1 MIPELRRH
9 LAGTCLWAI
18 LGVSVPVAAQ
28 QNLEGW
34 LEGRTAPHGEVTVE
48 SLDQGGRRSVQA
60 DAEGR
65 YELPALPPG
74 RYRVLAGEGAQEF
87 EMPIGGRIRLPSA
100 VAAAAIPV
108 VPLPTVTVVGAAEAT
123 VRSSPVTDSFEI
135 SSARLELLPAERS
148 LSAVALLAPG
158 TIEGDS
164 GFGELVSFGGST
176 VAENQYYLN
185 GFNISDLRSRLA
197 PAAVPFE
204 FFEHFQVL
212 TGGYSAQFG
221 RATGGVVNT
230 VSRRGGAQWQLEVE
244 SAWEPSFGRGEKPT
258 VRLDGLPYYDYRPD
272 RAETRRATA
281 QLGGPLL
288 PGRLHLHALASVEQ
302 ERSRSLL
309 EDDYTLS
316 FQRGDFQDRS
326 RQRDPFGALA
336 LDWTLAEGHQ
346 INLTGFRDATTR
358 KIRRLP
364 YDRAS
369 GTVDDSPGEF
379 RRSGGGTTGI
389 VRYLGALS
397 EQLSLRLVLGQGSAD
412 GSTRSPGG
420 DCPYVQDV
428 RGDLPEVR
436 GCWVADP
443 AAERDRRRGQR
454 IDLEWHAGAHRL
466 RAGIDRED
474 NRSLSRQSLS
484 GGASYVVYT
493 LAAGDPIGNSG
504 TVAPANG
511 DYVEEILFES
521 AGRFREELLG
531 YYLEHEW
538 QVLPRLDLRV
548 GLRLDRYRSR
558 NALGQTLLDLQSD
571 PVPRLGLSWDV
582 FGDTATGL
590 YVNYG
595 RVTLPV
601 GTVTAVRVG
610 AAYLESS
617 NAYTF
622 EGYADDASQRPQLGT
637 ALGGTSFGDGS
648 VLDPRTAAAR
658 RIRPSEQEELILGLR
673 SRLPEAISSTAT
685 AELSFTT
692 RRLVRTVEDVALDQG
707 LNALFGPA
715 PVDPLPVPLPGQEP
729 QQANYQ
735 DCDGDGIDD
744 QFACGFDFY
753 YLGNPGRDLTVF
765 LPTDAESGR
774 YDAEGEGPLRALELP
789 ATLLGYPAPRRRYH
803 AVELSLEQPLRRGG
817 FLRGSYTWSQSY
829 GDYEGIVNS
838 TIRQA
843 DVAVTQDYDQ
853 PGLLDGAYGWLANDR
868 RHVLKL
874 FGSIAL
880 HPDWQLG
887 LIATAQSGRPYSALG
902 YFRDFESPEAAY
914 AQFSFYSRHPDFTAD
929 PEQPALVPRGSAGRS
944 PWNANFDLSLHWQP
958 LRWQRRLRLGLDVF
972 NVFDLDAATV
982 INEISEDV
990 DANPNP
996 AYRLP
1001 RDFQE
1006 PRSLRFTAEYRL
1018 R

>member
-1 MIPELRRH
+1 MIPDIRRR

-18 LGVSVPVAAQ
+18 LCGSAPVAAQ

-34 LEGRTAPHGEVTVE
+34 LEGRAAPDSPVSIE
-48 SLDQGGRRSVQA
+48 SLDHGDRRSLRA

-65 YELPALPPG
+65 FEVRALPPG
-74 RYRVLAGEGAQEF
+74 HYRVLAGAAVQEF
-87 EMPIGGRIRLPSA
+87 EMPIGGRIRLPPA
-100 VAAAAIPV
+100 EALPV
-108 VPLPTVTVVGAAEAT
+108 VPLPAVTVVGAPEAAI
-123 VRSSPVTDSFEI
+123 RSRPLTTSFEI
-135 SSARLELLPAERS
+135 SASRLEQLPAERS

-164 GFGELVSFGGST
+164 GFGELASFGGST

-221 RATGGVVNT
+221 RATGGVVNA
-230 VSRRGGAQWQLEVE
+230 VSRRGGERWQLELE
-244 SAWEPSFGRGEKPT
+244 TAWEPSFGRGEKPT
-258 VRLDGLPYYDYRPD
+258 VRLDGLPYYDYRAD
-272 RAETRRATA
+272 RTETRRATA

-346 INLTGFRDATTR
+346 INLTGFRDASR
-358 KIRRLP
+358 QHIRRLP

-369 GTVDDSPGEF
+369 ATVGDSPGEF
-379 RRSGGGTTGI
+379 RRSAGGSTGI
-389 VRYLGALS
+389 LRYLGTLS
-397 EQLSLRLVLGQGSAD
+397 EQLSLRVVLGQGSAD
-412 GSTRSPGG
+412 SSVRSPGG

-428 RGDLPEVR
+428 RGALPEVL

-443 AAERDRRRGQR
+443 AADRDRRRGQR
-454 IDLEWHAGAHRL
+454 VDLEWHAGAHRL

-474 NRSLSRQSLS
+474 NRSVSRQSLS
-484 GGASYVVYT
+484 GDASYVVYT

-504 TVAPANG
+504 TVAPDDG
-511 DYVEEILFES
+511 DYVEEIRFEN
-521 AGRFREELLG
+521 AGRFREEQLG
-531 YYLEHEW
+531 LYAEHEW
-538 QVLPRLDLRV
+538 QLLPRLELRF

-558 NALGQTLLDLQSD
+558 NALGQTLLDLKSD

-582 FGDTATGL
+582 FGDTATSL
-590 YVNYG
+590 YANYG

-610 AAYLESS
+610 AAYLETS
-617 NAYTF
+617 NAYGF
-622 EGYADDASQRPQLGT
+622 EGYADDASRRPQLGT
-637 ALGGTSFGDGS
+637 ALGGTTFGDGS

-658 RIRPSEQEELILGLR
+658 RIRPSEQEELIVGLR

-692 RRLVRTVEDVALDQG
+692 RKLVRTVEDVALDQG

-715 PVDPLPVPLPGQEP
+715 PEEDPLPLPLPGQEPP

-735 DCDGDGIDD
+735 DCDGDGAAD

-774 YDAEGEGPLRALELP
+774 YDAQGDGPLRALELP
-789 ATLLGYPAPRRRYH
+789 AALLGYPEPRRRYH
-803 AVELSLEQPLRRGG
+803 AVQLSLEQPLRRGG
-817 FLRGSYTWSQSY
+817 FVRGSYTWSQSY

-944 PWNANFDLSLHWQP
+944 PWNANLDLSLHWQP

-1018 R
+1018 G